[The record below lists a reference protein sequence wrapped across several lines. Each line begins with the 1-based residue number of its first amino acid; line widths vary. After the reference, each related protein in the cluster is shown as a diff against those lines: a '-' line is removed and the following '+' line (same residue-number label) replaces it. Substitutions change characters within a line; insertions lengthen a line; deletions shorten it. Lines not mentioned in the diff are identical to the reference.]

1 MNRIED
7 SVNLWKT
14 IVSNKLLAK
23 TNIILFLNKCDILKQ
38 KLDAG
43 VSFGKYIT
51 SYGSRPNTFEGTSTC
66 AYSLGSSLYRDAKRP
81 PLRHAAQVPTDLR
94 RKLSVRGVTVPPA
107 PAVSGTDKF
116 YVVRNGR
123 STATLHL

>member
-38 KLDAG
+38 KLEAG
-43 VSFGKYIT
+43 VPFGKYIT

-66 AYSLGSSLYRDAKRP
+66 EYLPDFA
-81 PLRHAAQVPTDLR
+81 
-94 RKLSVRGVTVPPA
+94 
-107 PAVSGTDKF
+107 SGIVGGQF
-116 YVVRNGR
+116 
-123 STATLHL
+123 